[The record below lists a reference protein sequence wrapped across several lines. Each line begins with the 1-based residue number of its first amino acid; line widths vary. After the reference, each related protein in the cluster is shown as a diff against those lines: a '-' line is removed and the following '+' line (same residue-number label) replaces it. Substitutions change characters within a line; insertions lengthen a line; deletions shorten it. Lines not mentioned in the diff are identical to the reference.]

1 MKKLY
6 KSILAT
12 ALLAVSAGA
21 SAQNMYDA
29 INLSRNVYFG
39 TARSMA
45 LGNAVTALGGDLG
58 TVGINPAGS
67 AVASYG
73 QLTIT
78 PGIMVSSV
86 ASEYSSG
93 DDWNGN
99 WSTMRKAIMPNWGLS
114 ASFSTGRSKGLK
126 SFVVAV
132 TSNYTNQYL
141 NYFNIYGT
149 NSQTS
154 KMAEFAAAAEG
165 YNEGVLD
172 NYNSFENSNVPW
184 DILTA

>member
-1 MKKLY
+1 
-6 KSILAT
+6 
-12 ALLAVSAGA
+12 
-21 SAQNMYDA
+21 MYDA

-99 WSTMRKAIMPNWGLS
+99 WSTMRLS
-114 ASFSTGRSKGLK
+114 L
-126 SFVVAV
+126 
-132 TSNYTNQYL
+132 
-141 NYFNIYGT
+141 IH
-149 NSQTS
+149 
-154 KMAEFAAAAEG
+154 
-165 YNEGVLD
+165 
-172 NYNSFENSNVPW
+172 
-184 DILTA
+184 I